1 MPKYLLKN
9 ISLNTTIACRTIRY
23 GLCQPSDGVVF
34 YDDAGGYTGFIIRQ
48 TAQTM
53 ALSRQ
58 YRAFRILIL
67 LLTGALLA
75 FAVYAVSAPFEL
87 RHFRVVRAAQF
98 MAYRAERFRDARGR
112 YPTRRD
118 IKLGLFDE
126 KKDGPYFD
134 SEDGKS
140 YTVWALV
147 SENGA
152 LWVISYDSKRDEW
165 TKYK

>member
-1 MPKYLLKN
+1 
-9 ISLNTTIACRTIRY
+9 
-23 GLCQPSDGVVF
+23 
-34 YDDAGGYTGFIIRQ
+34 
-48 TAQTM
+48 M

-118 IKLGLFDE
+118 IQLGLFDE

-134 SEDGKS
+134 SADGKS

-147 SENGA
+147 SENDA
-152 LWVISYDSKRDEW
+152 LWVISYDSKKDEW
-165 TKYK
+165 TKYR